1 MQMKKI
7 YRSILALAL
16 MFAAVST
23 VLAQDANRRDGN
35 WWRDQ
40 TRLSQANYITGFFDG
55 MELGHRFSIWKNVND
70 KKAGD
75 AVYRAS
81 ISYEEY
87 SRRFLGAVTAGQLV
101 DGLNDF
107 YADYRNRS
115 IRVHDGVWLVV
126 NQIAGTPKEQVDSM
140 VENWRKNVV
149 R

>member
-1 MQMKKI
+1 MNKLCQFTF
-7 YRSILALAL
+7 AL
-16 MFAAVST
+16 MLFVVAFSSAS
-23 VLAQDANRRDGN
+23 AQESSRRDGN

-40 TRLSQANYITGFFDG
+40 TKLHQANYITGFFDG
-55 MELGHRFSIWKNVND
+55 MELGNRFSIWKHLHD

-75 AVYRAS
+75 AVYRAVT
-81 ISYEEY
+81 SYNEY
-87 SRRFLGAVTAGQLV
+87 LNKYFGAVTAGQLV

-115 IRVHDGVWLVV
+115 IKLHDGIWLVV
-126 NQIAGTPKEQVDSM
+126 NQIAGTPKEEVDLM